1 MSAAPSRGT
10 APKSRRRSRG
20 SGDVLPR
27 GSVLGAKSAAGG
39 VEVPPGGA
47 SSGGGGDDDG
57 AGAAIRTA
65 PACARVLV
73 KAVTA
78 TAILLPSG
86 TWAAVGIT
94 WAARF
99 SPLCLSGLSF
109 DVTWVGGAASPAG

>member
-1 MSAAPSRGT
+1 LSAAPSRGT

-27 GSVLGAKSAAGG
+27 GSVLGARSAARG

-47 SSGGGGDDDG
+47 SSGGGDDDDG

-65 PACARVLV
+65 PACARV